1 MRWIHERKEVADGDR
16 LDAGVLEL
24 ARGAANGVLVERVE
38 YASGVVA
45 ALGNFLGEMLR
56 RDCGWLRIEIIEQV
70 AVARLVLNFLHR
82 AVALRDEQSDLG
94 AAHLQQRI
102 GGDGG
107 AVSEKTDVSGRDA
120 LGNESPEPLE
130 HAQRGIFRRARDL
143 LDREFPRRGIEQHEI
158 GVGTAHIHA
167 ESVTRAAHAGL
178 PITVRADVVPPK
190 AGSQETRTRQRIAAL
205 TKLAGYD

>member
-24 ARGAANGVLVERVE
+24 ARGAPNGVLVERAE

-56 RDCGWLRIEIIEQV
+56 RDGGWLRIEIIEQV

-94 AAHLQQRI
+94 ATHLQQRI

-107 AVSEKTDVSGRDA
+107 AVSEKADLRRRNA
-120 LGNESPEPLE
+120 LGNESGDPLE
-130 HAQRGIFRRARDL
+130 HAQRGVFPLGRDL
-143 LDREFPRRGIEQHEI
+143 LDRQ
-158 GVGTAHIHA
+158 
-167 ESVTRAAHAGL
+167 
-178 PITVRADVVPPK
+178 
-190 AGSQETRTRQRIAAL
+190 
-205 TKLAGYD
+205 